1 MNRENIIED
10 RVRLYSLVM
19 YNISGI
25 QAGIQSKHSGIE
37 LAMAHAGD
45 DVEDTDFLEWAKCH
59 KTVILKNGG
68 TSNNGKESY
77 YGYAPRKGSMEIH
90 LETLLEMGI
99 KAIPFYEPD
108 LNYSMSSIDF
118 IVDHRVYRKDR
129 FPDYIASENQE
140 TERDILKTKNF
151 NLFIDARADGD
162 LSEGFLNWVRSIGGE
177 KNLFLRLCV
186 QPIPLANN

>member
-1 MNRENIIED
+1 MENIIED

-45 DVEDTDFLEWAKCH
+45 DVEDTDFLEWAKLH

-77 YGYAPRKGSMEIH
+77 YDYAPRKGSMEIH

-108 LNYSMSSIDF
+108 LNYSMTSIDF

-129 FPDYIASENQE
+129 FPDFESSIKDDDINLICKNNDFELYKEL
-140 TERDILKTKNF
+140 RDGGSLTQ
-151 NLFIDARADGD
+151 
-162 LSEGFLNWVRSIGGE
+162 GFLDWLESIGGE
-177 KNLFLRLCV
+177 KNLFLRLYV
-186 QPIPLANN
+186 QPIPLARN

>member
-1 MNRENIIED
+1 MENIIED

-45 DVEDTDFLEWAKCH
+45 DVEDTDFLEWAKYH

-68 TSNNGKESY
+68 TSNSGKESY
-77 YGYAPRKGSMEIH
+77 YGYAERKGSMENH
-90 LETLLEMGI
+90 LDILKENGV

-108 LNYSMSSIDF
+108 LNYSLTSIDF
-118 IVDHRVYRKDR
+118 IVDERVYNKVKY
-129 FPDYIASENQE
+129 PDYECGVKDDPINYVIKNKDFELYQE
-140 TERDILKTKNF
+140 LRDGGSLTH
-151 NLFIDARADGD
+151 
-162 LSEGFLNWVRSIGGE
+162 GFVDWLESIGGE
-177 KNLFLRLCV
+177 KNLFLRLYI
-186 QPIPLANN
+186 QPIPLARN

>member
-1 MNRENIIED
+1 MENIIED

-25 QAGIQSKHSGIE
+25 QAGIQAKHSGIE

-45 DVEDTDFLEWAKCH
+45 DVEDNDFLEWAKYH

-77 YGYAPRKGSMEIH
+77 YGYAPRKGSMELH
-90 LETLLEMGI
+90 LEKLLENGV

-118 IVDHRVYRKDR
+118 IVDERVYNKVKY
-129 FPDYIASENQE
+129 PNYEPSENE
-140 TERDILKTKNF
+140 NLERDILVTNNF
-151 NLFIDARADGD
+151 DLYKDSKADGD
-162 LSEGFLNWVRSIGGE
+162 LSQGFLNWVESIGGE
-177 KNLFLRLCV
+177 KNLFLRLYV
-186 QPIPLANN
+186 QPIPLARN